1 MTTAEATTTNGAKH
15 PRLYLIICNIQKLN
29 NVRALMMTATAF
41 GCQEVILVG
50 QRGNTEKKDFLPKDF
65 EVAQQQG
72 MIQLSQFPK
81 WRDCLEYLRQ
91 EKIYVIGVE
100 IDERSQVL
108 DDDYVLPNVDR
119 MAIFMGN
126 EGDGIHPTHLEACQ
140 ALIRIP
146 QYGMGTASLNVN
158 VAASVVFH
166 RFHHLL
172 RKKAGV
178 EG

>member
-1 MTTAEATTTNGAKH
+1 MTTPTDTTTTNNDAKR

-29 NVRALMMTATAF
+29 NVRALMLTATAF

-50 QRGNTEKKDFLPKDF
+50 QGRNTQQEGFLPKDF
-65 EVAQQQG
+65 EVAQEQG
-72 MIQLSQFPK
+72 MIQLTQLPK
-81 WRDCLEYLRQ
+81 WRDCLEYLQQ
-91 EKIYVIGVE
+91 ENIYVIGVE

-126 EGDGIHPTHLEACQ
+126 EGQGIHPTHLEACQ

-146 QYGMGTASLNVN
+146 QYGVGTASLNVN

-172 RKKAGV
+172 LKKKSG
-178 EG
+178 